1 MQESPTALA
10 LLGSTIEQVRAQRIA
25 LADLRQQLE
34 DRSRADGTNDTFAV
48 LARCLAY
55 EAFAHELALW
65 EICRTWMTPS
75 HASLAPQ
82 VQNLRAEQEDYLG
95 LLEFAVRTTTDFLGS
110 EHAPVSGRALLASL
124 GMWVGGQRLLL
135 RSERDRLVPA
145 LLAP

>member
-1 MQESPTALA
+1 MQESPTALS

-34 DRSRADGTNDTFAV
+34 DRSRTDGTNDTFTV

-65 EICRTWMTPS
+65 DICRAWMAPS

-82 VQNLRAEQEDYLG
+82 VQNLHDEQENYLG

-110 EHAPVSGRALLASL
+110 EAATVSGRALLASL
-124 GMWVGGQRLLL
+124 GMWVGGQRRLL